1 MIRNNKRFV
10 RSGQGD
16 SVKKT
21 RSATPVQ
28 DKIVQVVKENPNCT
42 IADIYKEFPDMDTAS
57 IRKSIRR
64 MIESHRVIQRFT
76 VGNVPL

>member
-1 MIRNNKRFV
+1 MIRNNKKFL
-10 RSGQGD
+10 RSGND
-16 SVKKT
+16 PTPKNKSVRPT
-21 RSATPVQ
+21 Q
-28 DKIVQVVKENPNCT
+28 DKIIQIIKENPNCT

-57 IRKSIRR
+57 IRKIMRR

>member
-1 MIRNNKRFV
+1 MIRNNKKFV

-16 SVKKT
+16 LVKKT
-21 RSATPVQ
+21 RSVTPVQ

>member
-10 RSGQGD
+10 RSNQD
-16 SVKKT
+16 DIVRNI
-21 RSATPVQ
+21 RSATPTQ
-28 DKIVQVVKENPNCT
+28 DKVIQVVRENPNCT
-42 IADIYKEFPDMDTAS
+42 ISDIYKEFPDLDQAS
-57 IRKSIRR
+57 IRKVMRR

>member
-10 RSGQGD
+10 RSNQDGVVKNIR
-16 SVKKT
+16 SV
-21 RSATPVQ
+21 TPTQ
-28 DKIVQVVKENPNCT
+28 DKVIQVVRENPNCT
-42 IADIYKEFPDMDTAS
+42 ISDIYKEFPDMDPAS
-57 IRKSIRR
+57 IRKVMRR

>member
-1 MIRNNKRFV
+1 MIRNNKKYV
-10 RSGQGD
+10 KSGQGD
-16 SVKKT
+16 MAKNKSVRPT
-21 RSATPVQ
+21 Q
-28 DKIVQVVKENPNCT
+28 DKIIQIIKENPNCT

-57 IRKSIRR
+57 IRKIMRR